1 MKRSPPDSITQKV
14 RRIFGRGMLEGVRV
28 AGIPN
33 PEEFLMNQKRMRS
46 VVAGL
51 NGVATIYATE
61 VQKAQLET
69 AAQLGFALAIRHW
82 STSTY
87 HVHAI
92 KPEVL

>member
-1 MKRSPPDSITQKV
+1 MAAKKISQREARQLRARV
-14 RRIFGRGMLEGVRV
+14 RKLEGQLDTLTNRFTSLPGVH
-28 AGIPN
+28 
-33 PEEFLMNQKRMRS
+33 
-46 VVAGL
+46 
-51 NGVATIYATE
+51 VATIYATE

-87 HVHAI
+87 RVHAI

>member
-1 MKRSPPDSITQKV
+1 MAAKKISQREARQLRARV
-14 RRIFGRGMLEGVRV
+14 RKLEGQLDTLTNRFTSLPGVH
-28 AGIPN
+28 
-33 PEEFLMNQKRMRS
+33 
-46 VVAGL
+46 
-51 NGVATIYATE
+51 VATIYATK